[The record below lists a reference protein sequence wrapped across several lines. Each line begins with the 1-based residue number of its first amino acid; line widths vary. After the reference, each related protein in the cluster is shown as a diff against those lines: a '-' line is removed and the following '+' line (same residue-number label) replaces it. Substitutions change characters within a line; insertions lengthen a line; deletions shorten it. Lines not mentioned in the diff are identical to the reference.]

1 MFAFNTRVRNGRGSS
16 NTPLGGGWIHH
27 SRHSSSLEAKFE
39 EKLGVSKPNSTR
51 KKRKRTWADIPQSET
66 LQEGYIVGQAGM
78 GAHSVVSRCFIKD
91 CIRKL
96 FWKQSFLR
104 KRATPERVSEGA
116 LSNLPSW
123 SRFPEYLHLG
133 VARLILTAE
142 RDKVMFGFDLG
153 L

>member
-1 MFAFNTRVRNGRGSS
+1 MFAFNTQVRNGRGSS

-51 KKRKRTWADIPQSET
+51 KKRKRTWADIPKSET
-66 LQEGYIVGQAGM
+66 LQEGYIVGGKV
-78 GAHSVVSRCFIKD
+78 AHSVASRCFIKD

-96 FWKQSFLR
+96 FWNQSFLR
-104 KRATPERVSEGA
+104 KRATSEIFSEGA
-116 LSNLPSW
+116 LSNFPSW

-133 VARLILTAE
+133 VARLFLKAQ
-142 RDKVMFGFDLG
+142 RDKVMFVGFNLG